1 MLESS
6 KYTGLKTIG
15 TLNPVVCMEII
26 VPIIMFETA
35 FFINQETLK
44 ISCIQITV
52 LVLLNFGLALGFI
65 GIVSTRLFDYGWD
78 WTHAVILC
86 SVVTMPGP
94 ILGRAFLKRLSS
106 PFKLQLFLE
115 LEALIGNCVAIIIF
129 KYTILIHVVKDSSAI
144 SGFLLSLLVA
154 PILGLIASK
163 LVAFWIRRIVKD
175 CANQICIVVASVY
188 FCFIFAQYL
197 NISGILAICTM
208 GISLAGKRSIL
219 GEGTEKFLTR
229 FLHVIS
235 TFFNSNLI
243 MVCGLQAQGLMFKV
257 TWADII
263 NIVIVFFILNL
274 VRVCVILMLS
284 PLMMYTGNCLS
295 WRSIMTVCLCNIRGA
310 VTILL
315 SLCLLNQKFEISNP
329 EKMYIVVL
337 GQIVLSF
344 LVNSTMTNI
353 VIRYDVLAEQK
364 ESKYWIFQRTLAM
377 LDNLRLYTIT
387 MFKHHHKFIADAD
400 WQVVEKFTQ
409 LQHPL
414 FTPPKYRAVQLIGEK
429 QKNQQNDNV
438 DKQAIERILTMM
450 KCSYFKQ
457 FEEGLMS
464 RHSIKGTLSWS
475 RQALVKGNSLIF
487 PTKIASVLTVP
498 HYYQKMRRELWS
510 KLSEQI
516 FLRNRAKTLSS
527 FLRVFVICLHYLD
540 VTLSM
545 VHLTDE
551 MFLVNT
557 IPRSVFIWY
566 NVTYIAIHLLIFIIK
581 YGLTRKMSIWEGII
595 LIIIPVGI
603 ADILAMSILSSAK
616 PLFSVIRTTFILS
629 RFLRILQ
636 VGEVCPAWIKVLL
649 ELCEKGVSKILS
661 EGYEVGCG
669 YIRGRQ
675 EVMRYLDYIQMDI
688 PADILHKYKL
698 ICKQHKLETI
708 RLLGFL
714 QIQHPTVTRSA
725 KTRQAARIILKSQ
738 LKKLRKHIHEKDVS
752 GQDGTALE
760 KKILLKLN
768 RLSGSHHL
776 VYPATNNQIIHNIPW
791 IKESTDLF
799 HFILGR
805 GKLIQ
810 YKPGDIMLTQFQLAG
825 GIYII
830 LDGIAM
836 VEKHYKEDVIRKVTC
851 DYLTSGSVVGEY
863 SFLTGKPRHK
873 TVTCKTQV
881 LVFYIRSI
889 YLWKYIKELPE
900 YKGENFSLL
909 EMKMW
914 RVVAIRLAFRILL
927 NEPTWFKLSYSQ
939 IVLELSEATLLFD
952 CDDNSLF
959 RHICNSDVIVIQ
971 GSLFYGGT
979 IVPGPFFIQHGNTS
993 FSFVEKEKAVI
1004 LVLPA
1009 QDEEQGSSCL
1019 GSHLQCHDILEGVHQ
1034 VTSDLTLSSG
1044 SSNERPTFQP
1054 RKRYFLY
1061 TERENSSL
1069 ERPNES
1075 NVSILCSSQYESQV

>member
-1 MLESS
+1 MHDPDYLELILISFLVLFVSALLRILVLQITIPFPHSFILFLFGFIAGSMLESS

-498 HYYQKMRRELWS
+498 HYYQKM
-510 KLSEQI
+510 
-516 FLRNRAKTLSS
+516 
-527 FLRVFVICLHYLD
+527 
-540 VTLSM
+540 
-545 VHLTDE
+545 
-551 MFLVNT
+551 
-557 IPRSVFIWY
+557 
-566 NVTYIAIHLLIFIIK
+566 

>member
-1 MLESS
+1 MHDPDYLELILISFLVLFVSALLRILVLQITIPFPHSFILFLFGFIAGSMLESS

-760 KKILLKLN
+760 K
-768 RLSGSHHL
+768 
-776 VYPATNNQIIHNIPW
+776 
-791 IKESTDLF
+791 
-799 HFILGR
+799 
-805 GKLIQ
+805 
-810 YKPGDIMLTQFQLAG
+810 
-825 GIYII
+825 
-830 LDGIAM
+830 